1 MNLFS
6 QLVAG
11 PIVRF
16 RQIEQDLEHIDGPP
30 REDWIARGI
39 GFFVVGL
46 VKKVVIAD
54 HIASGIDP
62 ILGHPTTMTSSEALT
77 AALGYTWQLY
87 FDVSGYSDIAVGL
100 GFLNA
105 PYRAAGITDFWRR
118 WHISLSTWPRDY
130 LYIPLG
136 GNRLG
141 TLRTNLNLMVVMLL
155 GRLWHGANWTSSP
168 GRIPRPHAHRQPD
181 KRDLLSPVLPRP
193 LYQGTTFLR

>member
-1 MNLFS
+1 VA
-6 QLVAG
+6 LVAEVG
-11 PIVRF
+11 DVG
-16 RQIEQDLEHIDGPP
+16 DGPP

-62 ILGHPTTMTSSEALT
+62 ILAHPTTMTSSEALT

-155 GRLWHGANWTSSP
+155 GGLWYGANWTFVAWADSTASCSSST
-168 GRIPRPHAHRQPD
+168 G
-181 KRDLLSPVLPRP
+181 
-193 LYQGTTFLR
+193 